1 LTKVNAGSE
10 QPAQRVAAGAFRFRN
25 KEHTMQLARWNPF
38 REMDD
43 MLARF
48 QRGFGDSLLSDEG
61 LPIVNWAPAVD
72 ISETPKEYLIKAEL
86 PGVKKEEV
94 KVTVHNGVLTMS
106 GERKTEKEQKDEK
119 YHRIERT
126 YGSFT
131 RSFSLPND
139 AAEDRVSAEC
149 KDGVVTIHVART
161 EAPKPKQI
169 EVKVN

>member
-1 LTKVNAGSE
+1 
-10 QPAQRVAAGAFRFRN
+10 
-25 KEHTMQLARWNPF
+25 MQLARWNPF

-48 QRGFGDSLLSDEG
+48 QRGFGGAIANEDGVPL
-61 LPIVNWAPAVD
+61 VNWSPAVD

-106 GERKTEKEQKDEK
+106 GERKTEKEEK
-119 YHRIERT
+119 EEKFHRVERT

-131 RSFSLPND
+131 RSFSLPAD
-139 AAEDRVSAEC
+139 AAEDRVTAEC
-149 KDGVVTIHVART
+149 KDGVITIHVGRT
-161 EAPKPKQI
+161 EAPKPKQVEI
-169 EVKVN
+169 KVA